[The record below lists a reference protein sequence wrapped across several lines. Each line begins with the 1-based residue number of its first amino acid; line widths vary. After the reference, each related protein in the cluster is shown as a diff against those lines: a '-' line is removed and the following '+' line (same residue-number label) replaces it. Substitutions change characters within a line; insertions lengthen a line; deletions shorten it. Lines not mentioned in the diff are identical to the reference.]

1 MCAWID
7 DFDLTVICGDL
18 EENIAYVHNDISFI
32 ILNCKYN
39 MYYIYHNFKFDDKL
53 HVSLND

>member
-18 EENIAYVHNDISFI
+18 EENIAYVHNDISF
-32 ILNCKYN
+32 
-39 MYYIYHNFKFDDKL
+39 YHFEL
-53 HVSLND
+53 QV